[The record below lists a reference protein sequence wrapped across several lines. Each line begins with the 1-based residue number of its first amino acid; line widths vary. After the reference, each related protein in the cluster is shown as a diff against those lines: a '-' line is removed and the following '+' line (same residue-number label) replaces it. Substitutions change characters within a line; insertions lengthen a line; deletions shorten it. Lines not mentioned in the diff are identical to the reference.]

1 MKKIGIIGT
10 RGIPNQYGG
19 FEQFAQ
25 FFSEHLVQNGYEVVV
40 YCSSNHSY
48 QEKNWKGVS
57 LVHIKDPEK
66 QIGTAGQ
73 FIYDLR
79 SILHARKQ
87 GFDVIFQLGYTSSSI
102 WGFLFPK
109 KAKLITNMDGLEWK
123 RTKYSPL
130 VQRFLQKAEKWA
142 VKQSDELIADSIGI
156 QQYLKEKHAVTS
168 TFIPYGSELITQK
181 DNSIIQAHNLS
192 EGNYHLVI
200 ARFEPENN
208 IETIINGFQDKSEK
222 KLVIIGNYSTKYGR
236 YLYDKYQDKVLFLGA
251 IYDFDVLNQLRLH
264 CALYFHGHSV
274 GGTNPSLLEAM
285 ACSCLIVAHNNP
297 FNKGVLGDDAV
308 YFASAEEISRLLKK
322 EQLTENRAEFIQNNR
337 QKIETL
343 YSFGSVHS
351 QLIALIEKK

>member
-25 FFSEHLVQNGYEVVV
+25 FFSEYLAQKGYEVIV
-40 YCSSNHSY
+40 YCSSNHTY
-48 QEKNWKGVS
+48 QEKTWKGVS

-66 QIGTAGQ
+66 LLGTAGQ

-123 RTKYSPL
+123 RSKYSPL
-130 VQRFLQKAEKWA
+130 VQHFLRKAEKWA

-156 QQYLKEKHAVTS
+156 QSYLKEKYAVSS
-168 TFIPYGSELITQK
+168 TFIPYGSELISKK
-181 DNSIIQAHNLS
+181 DSSVIQTFNLS

-208 IETIINGFQDKSEK
+208 IETIINGFQDHTEK
-222 KLVIIGNYSTKYGR
+222 KLVIIGNYSTKYGK
-236 YLYDKYQDKVLFLGA
+236 YLYDNYHEKVLFLGA

-264 CALYFHGHSV
+264 CDLYFHGHSV

-285 ACSCLIVAHNNP
+285 ACSCFIVAHNNP
-297 FNKGVLGDDAV
+297 FNKGVLGDDAL
-308 YFASAEEISRLLKK
+308 YFDSAAAISTLLKK
-322 EQLTENRAEFIQNNR
+322 GQLTQNKQAFIQSNR
-337 QKIETL
+337 QKIQSL
-343 YSFGSVHS
+343 YSFESVHS
-351 QLIALIEKK
+351 HLIALIEKK

>member
-25 FFSEHLVQNGYEVVV
+25 FFSEHLVQKGYEVVV
-40 YCSSNHSY
+40 YCSSNHTF
-48 QEKNWKGVS
+48 QEKTWKGVS

-66 QIGTAGQ
+66 SIGTVGQ
-73 FIYDLR
+73 FVYDLR
-79 SILHARKQ
+79 AILHARKQ
-87 GFDVIFQLGYTSSSI
+87 KFDVIFQLGYTSSSI

-130 VQRFLQKAEKWA
+130 VQRFLKNAEKWA
-142 VKQSDELIADSIGI
+142 INQSDELIADSIGI
-156 QQYLKEKHAVTS
+156 QTYLKEKYSVTS
-168 TFIPYGSELITQK
+168 TFIPYGSEVISKKEAAVLTQFQL
-181 DNSIIQAHNLS
+181 NS
-192 EGNYHLVI
+192 GNYHLVI

-208 IETIINGFQDKSEK
+208 IETIINGFQNDSGK
-222 KLVIIGNYSTKYGR
+222 KLVIIGNYSSKYGK

-285 ACSCLIVAHNNP
+285 ACSCFIVAHNNP

-308 YFASAEEISRLLKK
+308 YFDSAEEIALILKK
-322 EQLTENRAEFIQNNR
+322 EQLTENKSEIIQNNR

-343 YSFGSVHS
+343 YSFESVHS
-351 QLIALIEKK
+351 KLIALLEKN

>member
-25 FFSEHLVQNGYEVVV
+25 FFSEYLVQKGYEVVV
-40 YCSSNHSY
+40 YCSSNHTY
-48 QEKNWKGVS
+48 QEKTWKGVS

-123 RTKYSPL
+123 RSKYSPL
-130 VQRFLQKAEKWA
+130 VQHFLRKAEKWA

-156 QQYLKEKHAVTS
+156 QHYLKEKYAVSS
-168 TFIPYGSELITQK
+168 TFIPYGSELIKKK
-181 DNSIIQAHNLS
+181 DSSIIQAYNLT

-208 IETIINGFQDKSEK
+208 IETIINGFQDHTEK
-222 KLVIIGNYSTKYGR
+222 KLVIIGNYSTKYGK
-236 YLYDKYQDKVLFLGA
+236 YLYDNYHEKVLFLGA

-264 CALYFHGHSV
+264 CDLYFHGHSV

-285 ACSCLIVAHNNP
+285 ACSCFIVAHNNP
-297 FNKGVLGDDAV
+297 FNKGVLGDDAL
-308 YFASAEEISRLLKK
+308 YFDSAAAITILLKK
-322 EQLTENRAEFIQNNR
+322 EQLTQHKQAFIQSNR
-337 QKIETL
+337 QKIESL
-343 YSFGSVHS
+343 YSFESVHS
-351 QLIALIEKK
+351 N

>member
-25 FFSEHLVQNGYEVVV
+25 FFSEYLVQKGYEVVV
-40 YCSSNHSY
+40 YCSSNHTY
-48 QEKNWKGVS
+48 QEKTWKGVS

-87 GFDVIFQLGYTSSSI
+87 DFDAIFQLGYTSSSI

-123 RTKYSPL
+123 RSKYSPL
-130 VQRFLQKAEKWA
+130 VQHFLRKAEKWA

-156 QQYLKEKHAVTS
+156 QHYLKEKYAVSS
-168 TFIPYGSELITQK
+168 TFIPYGSELITNK
-181 DNSIIQAHNLS
+181 DSSIIQAYNLT

-208 IETIINGFQDKSEK
+208 IEIIINGFHDDTEK
-222 KLVIIGNYSTKYGR
+222 KLVIIGNYSTKYGK
-236 YLYDKYQDKVLFLGA
+236 YLYENYHEKVLFLGA

-264 CALYFHGHSV
+264 CDLYFHGHSV

-285 ACSCLIVAHNNP
+285 ACSCFIIAHNNP
-297 FNKGVLGDDAV
+297 FNKGVLGDDAL
-308 YFASAEEISRLLKK
+308 YFDSAAAISTLLKK
-322 EQLTENRAEFIQNNR
+322 EQLTHQKSEFILSNR
-337 QKIETL
+337 QKIESL
-343 YSFGSVHS
+343 YSFESVHS
-351 QLIALIEKK
+351 QLIALIEKN

>member
-25 FFSEHLVQNGYEVVV
+25 FFSEHLVQKGYEVVV
-40 YCSSNHSY
+40 YCSSNHTF
-48 QEKNWKGVS
+48 QEKTWKGVS

-87 GFDVIFQLGYTSSSI
+87 GFDIIFQLGYTSSSI

-130 VQRFLQKAEKWA
+130 VQHFLRKAEKWA

-156 QQYLKEKHAVTS
+156 QQYLKEKYAVS
-168 TFIPYGSELITQK
+168 SSFIPYGSELITKK
-181 DNSIIQAHNLS
+181 DSSIIQAYNLT
-192 EGNYHLVI
+192 EGNYNLVI

-208 IETIINGFQDKSEK
+208 IETIINGFQDDTEK
-222 KLVIIGNYSTKYGR
+222 KLVIIGNYSTKYGK
-236 YLYDKYQDKVLFLGA
+236 YLYDNYHEKVVFLGA

-264 CALYFHGHSV
+264 CDLYFHGHSV

-285 ACSCLIVAHNNP
+285 ACSCFIVAHNNP
-297 FNKGVLGDDAV
+297 FNKGVLGDDAL
-308 YFASAEEISRLLKK
+308 YFDSAVAISTVLKK
-322 EQLTENRAEFIQNNR
+322 EHLTQNKQEFIQSNR
-337 QKIETL
+337 QKIESL
-343 YSFGSVHS
+343 YTFESVHS
-351 QLIALIEKK
+351 KLIELIEKH